1 MSLEKFATL
10 FFSNLKQGDM
20 YQSTQD
26 YFESVLSKF
35 INDNKI
41 HCSDVEKQIFL
52 KDLMDHSKKFSISVD
67 EDSNITEIQL
77 NLL

>member
-1 MSLEKFATL
+1 MNLEKFATL

>member
-35 INDNKI
+35 LNDNKI
-41 HCSDVEKQIFL
+41 HCSDVEKQILL